1 MERLAGCCLIVLE
14 RPRQRSCRSRKL
26 LENDGSRP
34 IADAA
39 LPLYGLHMDAEP
51 EYAMLMQSLTA
62 FRDSVGFHLMDETPL
77 PDDLAAP
84 LWEALDLIR
93 AAIDRLASNHGC
105 VESGLTVYA
114 PSPSDPDDR
123 NGS

>member
-1 MERLAGCCLIVLE
+1 
-14 RPRQRSCRSRKL
+14 
-26 LENDGSRP
+26 
-34 IADAA
+34 
-39 LPLYGLHMDAEP
+39 MDAEP

-77 PDDLAAP
+77 PELLATP
-84 LWEALDLIR
+84 LWEALNLVR
-93 AAIDRLASNHGC
+93 GAIDRLASNHGC

-114 PSPSDPDDR
+114 PLPSELENR